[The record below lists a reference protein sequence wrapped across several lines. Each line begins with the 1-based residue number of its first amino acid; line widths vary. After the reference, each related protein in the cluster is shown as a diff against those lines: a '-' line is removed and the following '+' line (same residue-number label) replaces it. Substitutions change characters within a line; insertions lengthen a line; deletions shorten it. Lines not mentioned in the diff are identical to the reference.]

1 MPDIDR
7 VNLDN
12 NTTYDIISKT
22 GRGLVRATMNDSTS
36 TSTAF
41 VVTADSGIE
50 SLYDGLTIVCK
61 NTKVASA
68 SGCTIDLNGLGAK
81 RIWVSQGNGYC
92 TTHWGLNATYIF
104 IYDATNERWEL
115 QQGRDT
121 NDNDTY
127 TISEYYK
134 HVIAGTNGIKKYSLF
149 AATGENSYT
158 SFTTNDGTGAKTFD
172 TTTEFDISKLYY
184 FNSGTTIAANATT
197 ADNTIR
203 YCGVNAD
210 MRYSF
215 TGVTTSSS
223 TSSLTANKPVYLV
236 VTPTKGN
243 YGKVTS
249 PYFIQ
254 DIATDGVTGVI
265 YVRVGWMRNS
275 YYCDLEPEN
284 KAYIKWVNPDDNT
297 DIRILDWISG
307 TINAAIINSHGYAEG
322 LNTIASGSLT
332 SHAEGRL
339 ATASGIVSHAEGYK
353 TLASGVMTHAE
364 GSVTEASG
372 SVSHA
377 EGTQTIASGSNS
389 HAEGIRTTSSG
400 SHSHAEGRDGTAT
413 GDQSHAEGYNGKANA
428 PTSHV
433 EGYECTAYA
442 DNSHAEG
449 GHTSTGVNDSYQTFN
464 SHAEGNNTL
473 VTGNDSHAE
482 GYCSIAGFG
491 GIDTTI
497 DNYIFKGYWVSGSNY
512 AKGDYVVSSSDHNF
526 YVCHTAITTS
536 TTDPSEDENL
546 DNWYLLR
553 EFGIIELYT
562 HAEGCA
568 TISGGNSSHSEGKYT
583 RAFGDESHAEGLGT
597 IAAGD
602 YQHTGGKYN
611 VADANSTYAEIIGNG
626 TSDSNRSNARTLDWN
641 GNESLLGNLKFM
653 ECDSTTQLT
662 DYPVNMIE
670 PGITWKERGYGDKFE
685 IKPKFY
691 GVNDENKLMVN
702 ASYGAAG
709 TDPDVAT
716 VMHID
721 PLGDFGFGREV
732 YETWW
737 NFNCTSST
745 NNVKIKITFPN
756 NNWAKYY
763 VDVFATANFG
773 YIHSRV
779 FVGMNDQNSIN
790 QCGYTNETPTWTT
803 VSGCS
808 AVTNNTALTWT
819 ADKTNRIITS
829 SAFGKYGMAMVRITS
844 SVNPIYNRIKVERI
858 DG

>member
-68 SGCTIDLNGLGAK
+68 SGFTVNLNSLGAK
-81 RIWVSQGNGYC
+81 TVWTSFENVQAATIWSLGKTFVF
-92 TTHWGLNATYIF
+92 IF
-104 IYDATNERWEL
+104 DETNDRWEIYE
-115 QQGRDT
+115 GWNT

-127 TISEYYK
+127 TIREYYK
-134 HVIAGTNGIKKYSLF
+134 HATAGTNGIKKYSLF

-172 TTTEFDISKLYY
+172 TTTEFDISKIYY
-184 FNSGTTIAANATT
+184 FNGSASISTGSTT
-197 ADNTIR
+197 ADGTFYFCCINI
-203 YCGVNAD
+203 D
-210 MRYSF
+210 MRYTL
-215 TGVTTSSS
+215 TGVTTSAS
-223 TSSLTANKPVYLV
+223 TSVLTGKKPLYLV
-236 VTPTKGN
+236 FTPTKGS
-243 YGKVTS
+243 YGKLTS

-307 TINAAIINSHGYAEG
+307 TQGSAIINSHGYAEG
-322 LNTIASGSLT
+322 LNTLASGLLT
-332 SHAEGRL
+332 SHAEGR
-339 ATASGIVSHAEGYK
+339 ATIASGSCSHAEGYK
-353 TLASGVMTHAE
+353 SEATNFMSNAEVNITEAAGQSSHAE
-364 GSVTEASG
+364 GSKTIANG
-372 SVSHA
+372 NLSHA
-377 EGTQTIASGSNS
+377 EGNTITTYGTSS
-389 HAEGIRTTSSG
+389 HAEGYRS
-400 SHSHAEGRDGTAT
+400 TAT
-413 GDQSHAEGYNGKANA
+413 GDQSHAEGYNGLANA

-497 DNYIFKGYWVSGSNY
+497 DNYIFKGYWVSGSDY

-526 YVCHTAITTS
+526 YVCHTAITNS

-641 GNESLLGNLKFM
+641 GNEEHWGTIKFP
-653 ECDSTTQLT
+653 ECETPSSPS
-662 DYPVNMIE
+662 DYPVNMTE
-670 PGITWKERGYGDKFE
+670 PGIYWKEKGFGDKFE
-685 IKPKFY
+685 IKPRFY
-691 GVNDENKLMVN
+691 GNDDQNMLLFN
-702 ASYGAAG
+702 AANGAAG
-709 TDPDVAT
+709 TDPDVETIAKLHAKTAGVDLIGT
-716 VMHID
+716 VPVIN
-721 PLGDFGFGREV
+721 L
-732 YETWW
+732 
-737 NFNCTSST
+737 ST
-745 NNVKIKITFPN
+745 NTTDLTQANNGVSGNTYVGTYYQDANGKSMAKITGVAYTDGKTGIELYAK
-756 NNWAKYY
+756 NWN
-763 VDVFATANFG
+763 TSG
-773 YIHSRV
+773 T
-779 FVGMNDQNSIN
+779 DQ
-790 QCGYTNETPTWTT
+790 G
-803 VSGCS
+803 
-808 AVTNNTALTWT
+808 NNTLTLYT
-819 ADKTNRIITS
+819 DKDGSKT
-829 SAFGKYGMAMVRITS
+829 VRVTG
-844 SVNPIYNRIKVERI
+844 RIKKPSTEALLNNISKNESRLSERV
-858 DG
+858 